1 MKRVL
6 KVSNSL
12 LALTCLFLPNSLINS
27 QGAVADQKVTNEID
41 VQSQLTLPTTKY
53 QRGETY
59 FELTISDAHFERAQ
73 GSCAGLRWGGAIAF
87 KVVGASEEWEQ
98 SLGSRN
104 FQASPYGTILMQ
116 PSGGSYSSVFV
127 NPNGSPIKIGAIST
141 WVYANSY
148 AKKSALRF
156 KTNGWK
162 AGEYTLIGF
171 VNDGCRDFSMVTTK
185 LVLPEIPKPVI
196 VCKAPESVFVA
207 EEYDVVCE
215 STVELTANGA
225 VLQFKSR
232 DGWQEFASMVATGKK
247 FTFQDVQTKDTGV
260 LEMRVVL
267 DGVMDLIQEAVSQP
281 VYIQS
286 NPQKLSAS
294 PTLVISKSNKE
305 IPASIS
311 MNSGNIALDA
321 TLQGSKSPNGPWTD
335 LSEIRSNLAI
345 RKDLAF
351 GSWVRVKYEGNTAV
365 NAGVS
370 DPYQILITP
379 TFNCSF
385 PSKIKTGQTFQV
397 TCKANESL
405 QATPISLQYLN
416 SADNWVAVSKG
427 SASGSEPKFSFKLEG
442 QGREKLRIRSD
453 GLRDYYTAFVSNIA
467 SVDFSVVSGSS
478 SGSSK
483 SGSNSVPKGK
493 VNKKSREYK
502 TMFTVGQNFASV
514 SMATDSAMSQCKS
527 AMSTGLIKAR
537 GIPQYLGVQARQIQ
551 SYLRTPSGFQGCI
564 DGFNS

>member
-1 MKRVL
+1 MKREL
-6 KVSNSL
+6 KISNSL
-12 LALTCLFLPNSLINS
+12 LALICLFLANSIFHS
-27 QGAVADQKVTNEID
+27 QTSQADQKVTNEID
-41 VQSQLTLPTTKY
+41 VQSQLTLPTTKH
-53 QRGETY
+53 QRGETT

-73 GSCAGLRWGGAIAF
+73 DSCAGQRWGGATAF

-116 PSGGSYSSVFV
+116 SSGGSYSSAFV
-127 NPNGSPIKIGAIST
+127 NFGSPIKIGAIST
-141 WVYANSY
+141 WVHANGY

-171 VNDGCRDFSMVTTK
+171 VSDGCRDFSMVTTK

-207 EEYDVVCE
+207 EKYDVVCE

-225 VLQFKSR
+225 ALQFKSR

-247 FTFQDVQTKDTGV
+247 FTFQDVQTKVAGV

-267 DGVMDLIQEAVSQP
+267 DGVQDLIQDAVSQP

-305 IPASIS
+305 SPASIS
-311 MNSGNIALDA
+311 MNSDNISLDA

-379 TFNCSF
+379 TFDCSF

-397 TCKANESL
+397 TCKANQSL

-416 SADNWVAVSKG
+416 SADNWIAVSKG
-427 SASGSEPKFSFKLEG
+427 SASGSEPKFSFKLEW
-442 QGREKLRIRSD
+442 QGRQKLRIRSD

-467 SVDFSVVSGSS
+467 SVDFSSVSGSS
-478 SGSSK
+478 S
-483 SGSNSVPKGK
+483 
-493 VNKKSREYK
+493 
-502 TMFTVGQNFASV
+502 
-514 SMATDSAMSQCKS
+514 
-527 AMSTGLIKAR
+527 
-537 GIPQYLGVQARQIQ
+537 
-551 SYLRTPSGFQGCI
+551 
-564 DGFNS
+564 

>member
-1 MKRVL
+1 L
-6 KVSNSL
+6 ANSIFHSQNSL
-12 LALTCLFLPNSLINS
+12 
-27 QGAVADQKVTNEID
+27 ADQKVTNEID

-53 QRGETY
+53 QRGETN

-73 GSCAGLRWGGAIAF
+73 GSCAGQRWGGATAF

-98 SLGSRN
+98 SLASRN

-141 WVYANSY
+141 SVYANSY

-171 VNDGCRDFSMVTTK
+171 VSDGCRDFSMVTTK
-185 LVLPEIPKPVI
+185 LVLPEIPKPELD
-196 VCKAPESVFVA
+196 CKAPESTFVGDKF
-207 EEYDVVCE
+207 EVTCS
-215 STVELTANGA
+215 STVELAANGA
-225 VLQFKSR
+225 VIQFKSQ
-232 DGWQEFASMVATGKK
+232 DGWQESASMVATGSK
-247 FTFQDVQTKDTGV
+247 FTFKDVQTENTGV

-267 DGVMDLIQEAVSQP
+267 DGVMDVIQDSVSKSFF
-281 VYIQS
+281 IQS
-286 NPQKLSAS
+286 NPQKLNAS

-305 IPASIS
+305 SPTSIS
-311 MNSGNIALDA
+311 MNSGNNTLDA

-335 LSEIRSNLAI
+335 ISQIRSNATI
-345 RKDLAF
+345 SKNLAF

-385 PSKIKTGQTFQV
+385 PSKIKTGQAFQV
-397 TCKANESL
+397 TCKANQSL

-416 SADNWVAVSKG
+416 SANNWVTVDKG
-427 SASGSEPKFSFKLEG
+427 SASGSEPRFSFNLEG
-442 QGREKLRIRSD
+442 QGRQKLRIRSD
-453 GLRDYYTAFVSNIA
+453 GLRDYYTAFVSNTV
-467 SVDFSVVSGSS
+467 SVDFSGAPAGSS
-478 SGSSK
+478 NSSQ
-483 SGSNSVPKGK
+483 SSSSSVPKGK
-493 VNKKSREYK
+493 VDKNSNAYK
-502 TMFTVGQNFASV
+502 LMRTFGKNVASN
-514 SMATDSAMSQCKS
+514 SLASDTAKAQCLSAKN
-527 AMSTGLIKAR
+527 TGHVNVR
-537 GIPQYLGVQARQIQ
+537 GMRQYLGVQAKQIQ
-551 SYLRTPSGFQGCI
+551 SYLKTASGFQGCL
-564 DGFNS
+564 DGFGK